1 MTEAHAAKPGQQ
13 QTSVKE
19 TVISLLIAFTIA
31 LIFRGIVLEP
41 FQIPTG
47 SMAPTLLG
55 AHVRIRDGETGYQWP
70 ISPSE
75 FVDGNMENA
84 RPRQQIKDAHEP
96 NTNRLLPPF
105 TKDASSGDRIFVL
118 KYDYP
123 YGTPARW
130 DVVVFRNPT
139 NPQVYYIKRLVG
151 LENEELS
158 IVGGDVFVRPYKA
171 DRKET
176 PESCWEDPEWKVAR
190 KPRRA
195 QDATWQLIFDST
207 YEPANPVRDGKRW
220 FTSPWVPST
229 DKWTVNDTTVYRY
242 DGSGPT
248 SLQWDTKSRP
258 ITDLNHYND
267 TPQLNGR
274 KNQPV
279 LRFPVSDLRVRY
291 GVRLKRAAGGGAG
304 DGAGGGST
312 GATIAVNS
320 HEFRGRIEGTKA
332 SVEMRPLGDAGAPW
346 KVLAS
351 KEGVAAL
358 GADRVTNFEF
368 RHVDQALQL
377 LLDGELVCEGAYDWT
392 PAQRVEYSTGK
403 PLEAM
408 LSLRVRPVPLSEPS
422 NYTRP
427 EVTIDLSGP
436 AELHRVRLDRDLFY
450 QPVQHVMPQWRDTPC
465 RGSHPTTLAIQRANE
480 FFMMG
485 DNSPASLDGRL
496 WGENDPWVSELID
509 SHEGVV
515 PRDLIVG
522 KAFCVFFPAMSRKWG
537 LIPIPDFG
545 NVRWI
550 W

>member
-1 MTEAHAAKPGQQ
+1 MTEAHEALVAKSAKASQPP
-13 QTSVKE
+13 TSVKE

-55 AHVRIRDGETGYQWP
+55 AHVRIRDRDTGYQWP
-70 ISPSE
+70 ISPSD

-84 RPRQQIKDAHEP
+84 KPQQQIATAREP
-96 NTNRLLPPF
+96 NTERLLPPF
-105 TKDASSGDRIFVL
+105 TKDSSSGDRIFVL

-158 IVGGDVFVRPYKA
+158 IVDGDVFVRPFKA

-176 PESCWEDPEWKVAR
+176 PEECWEDPAWKVAR

-207 YEPANPVRDGKRW
+207 FEPANPVRDGKRW
-220 FTSPWVPST
+220 FTSPWLPST
-229 DKWTVNDTTVYRY
+229 DKWKVNDTTVYTY
-242 DGSGPT
+242 DGSGPS
-248 SLQWDTKSRP
+248 SLSWDSKSRP

-267 TPQLNGR
+267 TPQLNFR
-274 KNQPV
+274 RNSPV
-279 LRFPVSDLRVRY
+279 HRYPVSDLRVGF
-291 GVRLKRAAGGGAG
+291 GVRPAAAGASAG
-304 DGAGGGST
+304 V
-312 GATIAVNS
+312 TITVNS
-320 HEFRGRIEGTKA
+320 HEFRGRVEGTKA
-332 SVEMRPLGDAGAPW
+332 FVEMRPIGSTGVEW

-351 KEGVAAL
+351 KEGLSPL
-358 GADRVTNFEF
+358 GPDRVTNIEF
-368 RHVDQALQL
+368 RHVDQAIRLFV
-377 LLDGELVCEGAYDWT
+377 DGDMICEGLYEWT
-392 PAQRVEYSTGK
+392 PAQRVEFATRK
-403 PLEAM
+403 PLGEM
-408 LSLRVRPVPLSEPS
+408 LSLVSRPPPLSEPGV
-422 NYTRP
+422 YTSP
-427 EVTIDLSGP
+427 DVKIDVSG
-436 AELHRVRLDRDLFY
+436 AGELHRVRLDRDLFY
-450 QPVQHVMPQWRDTPC
+450 QPVVHVMPQWRDVPC
-465 RGSHPTTLAIQRANE
+465 RGSHPTTLAVQRANE

-496 WGENDPWVSELID
+496 WGENDPWVSALID
-509 SHEGVV
+509 PREGVV

-522 KAFCVFFPAMSRKWG
+522 KAFCVFFPALSRKWG
-537 LIPIPDFG
+537 MIPIPDFG

>member
-1 MTEAHAAKPGQQ
+1 MTEAREVQSAKPGRPQPPP
-13 QTSVKE
+13 TSVKE

-55 AHVRIRDGETGYQWP
+55 AHVRIRDRDTGYEWP

-84 RPRQQIKDAHEP
+84 APRQKVATAREP
-96 NTNRLLPPF
+96 NTDRLLAPF
-105 TKDASSGDRIFVL
+105 TKDSSSGDRIFVL

-123 YGTPARW
+123 YGTLARW

-151 LENEELS
+151 LDNEELS
-158 IVGGDVFVRPYKA
+158 IVDGDVFVRPFKA

-176 PESCWEDPEWKVAR
+176 PEQCWEDPDWKIAR

-207 YEPANPVRDGKRW
+207 FEPANPVRDGKRW
-220 FTSPWVPST
+220 FSSPWLPQT
-229 DKWTVNDTTVYRY
+229 ENWTVNDTTVYKY
-242 DGSGPT
+242 TGSGPT
-248 SLQWDTKSRP
+248 SLNWNTKERP
-258 ITDLNHYND
+258 INDLNHYND
-267 TPQLNGR
+267 TPQLNAR
-274 KNQPV
+274 RNSPV
-279 LRFPVSDLRVRY
+279 LRFPISDLRVGF
-291 GVRLKRAAGGGAG
+291 GVRPTAANAGTGMGA
-304 DGAGGGST
+304 S
-312 GATIAVNS
+312 ATIRGNS
-320 HEFRGRIEGTKA
+320 HEFRGKIEGTRA
-332 SVEMRPLGDAGAPW
+332 SVEMRPLGDAGGAW

-351 KEGVAAL
+351 KDGVTPL
-358 GADRVTNFEF
+358 GPERVTNFEF
-368 RHVDQALQL
+368 RNVDQALRL
-377 LLDGELVCEGAYDWT
+377 LIDGKVVCEGLYEWT
-392 PAQRVEYSTGK
+392 PAQRVEFATGK
-403 PLEAM
+403 PLEQM
-408 LSLRVRPVPLSEPS
+408 LSLKVRPVPLSVPS
-422 NYTRP
+422 NYTQP
-427 EVTIDLSGP
+427 EVSIEVSGA
-436 AELHRVRLDRDLFY
+436 AELHRVRMDRDLFY
-450 QPVQHVMPQWRDTPC
+450 QPVQHVMPQWRDVPC

-496 WGENDPWVSELID
+496 WGENDPWVSKLID
-509 SHEGVV
+509 AHEGVV

-522 KAFCVFFPAMSRKWG
+522 KAFCVFFPALTRKWG
-537 LIPIPDFG
+537 MIPIPDFG

>member
-1 MTEAHAAKPGQQ
+1 MTEAHVAKANQPP
-13 QTSVKE
+13 TSVKE

-55 AHVRIRDGETGYQWP
+55 AHVRIRDRDTGYEWP
-70 ISPSE
+70 ISPSD

-84 RPRQQIKDAHEP
+84 QPKQQIATAHEP
-96 NTNRLLPPF
+96 NTDRLLAPF
-105 TKDASSGDRIFVL
+105 TKDSSSGDRIFVL

-176 PESCWEDPEWKVAR
+176 PEECWQSPEWKIAR

-207 YEPANPVRDGKRW
+207 FEPANPVRDGKRW
-220 FTSPWVPST
+220 FTSPWLPST
-229 DKWTVNDTTVYRY
+229 DKWKVNDTTVYKY
-242 DGSGPT
+242 DGAGPT
-248 SLQWDTKSRP
+248 SLNWNSKERP

-267 TPQLNGR
+267 TPQLNAR
-274 KNQPV
+274 KNMPV
-279 LRFPVSDLRVRY
+279 QRYPVSDLRVSF
-291 GVRLKRAAGGGAG
+291 GVKPAAAN
-304 DGAGGGST
+304 ANV
-312 GATIAVNS
+312 GATIQVNS

-332 SVEMRPLGDAGAPW
+332 LVEMRPLGDEKAGW
-346 KVLAS
+346 KVLGS
-351 KEGVAAL
+351 KDGVSPL
-358 GADRVTNFEF
+358 GPDRVTNFEF
-368 RHVDQALQL
+368 RHVDQALAL
-377 LLDGELVCEGAYDWT
+377 LIDGAVVAEGGYDWS
-392 PAQRVEYSTGK
+392 PAQRVEYATAQ
-403 PLEAM
+403 PLAAM

-422 NYTRP
+422 NYTKP
-427 EVTIDLSGP
+427 EVKIDISGA

-465 RGSHPTTLAIQRANE
+465 RGSHPTTLAIQHANE

-496 WGENDPWVSELID
+496 WGEPDPWVEKLID
-509 SHEGVV
+509 KHAGVV

-522 KAFCVFFPAMSRKWG
+522 KAFCVFFPALSRKWG
-537 LIPIPDFG
+537 MIPIPDFG

>member
-1 MTEAHAAKPGQQ
+1 MTDAREVPGAKAVKAGQPPS
-13 QTSVKE
+13 SVKE

-55 AHVRIRDGETGYQWP
+55 AHVRIRDRETGYEWP
-70 ISPSE
+70 ISPSQ

-84 RPRQQIKDAHEP
+84 EPKQKIDTAREP
-96 NTNRLLPPF
+96 NTDRLLAPF
-105 TKDASSGDRIFVL
+105 TKDSSSGDRIFVL

-123 YGTPARW
+123 YGSPARW

-158 IVGGDVFVRPYKA
+158 IVGGDVFVRPYKP

-176 PESCWEDPEWKVAR
+176 PEQCWEDPEWKVAR

-220 FTSPWVPST
+220 FTAPWITEDP
-229 DKWTVNDTTVYRY
+229 KWTVNDTTVYRY
-242 DGSGPT
+242 DGTAPT
-248 SLQWDTKSRP
+248 TLRWDTRFRP
-258 ITDLNHYND
+258 INDLNHYND
-267 TPQLNGR
+267 TPQLNAR
-274 KNQPV
+274 RNSPV
-279 LRFPVSDLRVRY
+279 LRFPVSDLRVSFGIRP
-291 GVRLKRAAGGGAG
+291 AASNAGAG
-304 DGAGGGST
+304 AS
-312 GATIAVNS
+312 ATIQVNS
-320 HEFRGRIEGTKA
+320 HEFRGRMEGTKA
-332 SVEMRPLGDAGAPW
+332 FVEMRPLGDEKAAW

-351 KEGVAAL
+351 KEGLAPL
-358 GADRVTNFEF
+358 SSDRVTNFEF
-368 RHVDQALQL
+368 RHVDQALIL
-377 LLDGELVCEGAYDWT
+377 LIDGNIVCEGLYDWT
-392 PAQRVEYSTGK
+392 PAQRVVYSTAK
-403 PLEAM
+403 PLEEM

-422 NYTRP
+422 NYTKP
-427 EVTIDLSGP
+427 EVKIDISGA

-465 RGSHPTTLAIQRANE
+465 RGSHPTTLAIQHANE

-496 WGENDPWVSELID
+496 WGENDPWVAALID
-509 SHEGVV
+509 PREGVV

-522 KAFCVFFPAMSRKWG
+522 KAFCVFFPALSRKWG
-537 LIPIPDFG
+537 MIPIPDFG